1 MYNNKNNNNL
11 IIFYISFILISY
23 IILTGF
29 NFTTNKILENLK
41 TARLIDNKPIDNMA
55 RIITDP
61 KDIII
66 STINETS
73 NANINNSE
81 IFEHD
86 GIRFKKSMSMGS
98 FKLTGYCACKKCTY
112 GTGITYSGKKV
123 RENHTVA
130 ADLSI
135 LPIGTY
141 IILEG
146 IEDEAKKYNGVYQ
159 VEDKGGGVK
168 NKHIDIYQ
176 PTHELASLVTYHG
189 ATHANVYIAEALE
202 NNN

>member
-1 MYNNKNNNNL
+1 MNKFKKTNNL
-11 IIFYISFILISY
+11 ILFFILSFTIISISLANLNY
-23 IILTGF
+23 A
-29 NFTTNKILENLK
+29 TNKILETVKSATLLDTK
-41 TARLIDNKPIDNMA
+41 ITETDVK
-55 RIITDP
+55 IITDA

-66 STINETS
+66 ASSSNITTNS
-73 NANINNSE
+73 NANFE

-86 GIRFKKSMSMGS
+86 GIKFKKSTLMGN
-98 FKLTGYCACKKCTY
+98 FKLTGYCACKKCTS

-123 RENHTVA
+123 RANHTVA
-130 ADLSI
+130 ADLKI

-146 IEDEAKKYNGVYQ
+146 IENGAKKYNGVYQ

-189 ATHANVYIAEALE
+189 ATHANVYIAEALTQ
-202 NNN
+202 

>member
-1 MYNNKNNNNL
+1 MNKSKNTNN
-11 IIFYISFILISY
+11 FILIY
-23 IILTGF
+23 ISIFAIICIFLANSCF
-29 NFTTNKILENLK
+29 ATNKILETVK
-41 TARLIDNKPIDNMA
+41 TATLLDTEVTETNVQ
-55 RIITDP
+55 IITDA

-66 STINETS
+66 STDSESAEIIND
-73 NANINNSE
+73 SE

-86 GIRFKKSMSMGS
+86 GKKFKKTKLMGS
-98 FKLTGYCACKKCTY
+98 FKLTGYCACKKCGT

-130 ADLSI
+130 ADLKI

-146 IEDEAKKYNGVYQ
+146 IEDGAKKYDGIYQ

-189 ATHANVYIAEALE
+189 ANHANVYIAEELE
-202 NNN
+202 

>member
-1 MYNNKNNNNL
+1 MNRTKKSNNL
-11 IIFYISFILISY
+11 IQIYMPFFAIICILLANSCFATSKIMETVKNATLLDTD
-23 IILTGF
+23 INETDLKIV
-29 NFTTNKILENLK
+29 TN
-41 TARLIDNKPIDNMA
+41 A
-55 RIITDP
+55 

-66 STINETS
+66 ASDSELLKNLEEY
-73 NANINNSE
+73 E

-86 GIRFKKSMSMGS
+86 GKKFIKTKLMGE
-98 FKLTGYCACKKCTY
+98 FKLTGYCACKKCGT

-130 ADLSI
+130 ADLKI
-135 LPIGTY
+135 LPLGTY
-141 IILEG
+141 IMLEG
-146 IEDEAKKYNGVYQ
+146 IEDGAKKYDGIYQ

-189 ATHANVYIAEALE
+189 YVHSNVYILE
-202 NNN
+202 MIE